1 MRVLFRRSGRPHTG
15 AVKRVIEL
23 FGRVRR
29 GGPPARAPL
38 PPIARRL
45 AWSEWLLVAG
55 LWFLLVLTSVGTLT
69 DNARRAGIDVV
80 YRDYLAIQLINWAVW
95 MALLWPL
102 FAVLDVTPIVPPKR
116 VVRTLARAATV
127 AGVAALHATIAC
139 LTLRAIA
146 RPLHLG
152 TSIWQTAVAT
162 PLGAFSSALL
172 STIVPL
178 TVYALLRRAHR
189 RRIELTLAVN
199 LERSLLKAR
208 LHALD
213 LELRPHFLFN
223 TLNAITALVRSE
235 PAQAERMLIT
245 LGNLLRVT
253 LGRTGGEVTVAE
265 ELDQLDLYLDIQ
277 RVRFRDRLDVRVEV
291 DAELMSAY
299 VPGMILQPLVE
310 NALAHGLAPKIG
322 AGTVRVSVTGEG
334 DTVVLRVIDDGVG
347 LPPGG
352 PRERT
357 GVGNTR
363 ERLRALYGDAQTM
376 TLASL
381 PGGGAMSEVRLPLR
395 GAPTRTAEFP
405 IPTIGEPSASSRAAR
420 GVEPVPAR

>member
-1 MRVLFRRSGRPHTG
+1 
-15 AVKRVIEL
+15 VKL
-23 FGRVRR
+23 TLGSLA
-29 GGPPARAPL
+29 PRASL

-45 AWSEWLLVAG
+45 AWSEWLLVAAV
-55 LWFLLVLTSVGTLT
+55 WLLLALTSVGTLT
-69 DNARRAGIDVV
+69 DNARQAGINVV
-80 YRDYLAIQLINWAVW
+80 YRDYLAVQLINWAVW

-102 FAVLDVTPIVPPKR
+102 FTVLDATPIVPPKR
-116 VVRTLARAATV
+116 VVHTVARAGAV
-127 AGVAALHATIAC
+127 LGAAAVHATIAC

-146 RPLHLG
+146 GPLHL
-152 TSIWQTAVAT
+152 SMSLWKAAAANPV
-162 PLGAFSSALL
+162 GAFFNALL
-172 STIVPL
+172 NAVVPL
-178 TVYALLRRAHR
+178 TIYAVLRRTHR
-189 RRIELTLAVN
+189 RRLELAIAAD
-199 LERSLLKAR
+199 LERSLLRAR

-213 LELRPHFLFN
+213 LQLRPHFLFN

-245 LGNLLRVT
+245 LADLLRLT
-253 LGRTGGEVTVAE
+253 LGRTGEEVTVTE

-277 RVRFRDRLDVRVEV
+277 RVRFRDRLDVKIGV
-291 DAELMSAY
+291 DADVMSAY

-310 NALAHGLAPKIG
+310 NALTHGLAPKI
-322 AGTVRVSVTGEG
+322 APGTIRVTVERDD

-363 ERLRALYGDAQTM
+363 ERLRALYGDAQSV
-376 TLASL
+376 TLTSL
-381 PGGGAMSEVRLPLR
+381 PDGGAMSEVRLPLR

-405 IPTIGEPSASSRAAR
+405 IPSMATQSA
-420 GVEPVPAR
+420 PARPVRPAEPATAR